1 MRHLD
6 YSSLAWWHKPDPAR
20 LPRRTINT
28 SSHILIIIIPSW
40 HYFNSHQPDN
50 FIPYSPNFSP
60 GHSLNSY
67 TSTTSS
73 PIWSLHLGLQLN
85 LINSMNNAYADS
97 NHQCSSSIRQSPLFL
112 TSLILTNLLL
122 ESASAAHFLP
132 EFDSAAK
139 KDQIKEFQTYLQSR
153 SGASH
158 HFTHH
163 IVIPSLKR
171 SNLPF

>member
-40 HYFNSHQPDN
+40 HYFNFHQPDN

-67 TSTTSS
+67 TSTTSP

-97 NHQCSSSIRQSPLFL
+97 NHQCSSSIQQSPLFL

-122 ESASAAHFLP
+122 ESASAAYFCLNLIQQP
-132 EFDSAAK
+132 K
-139 KDQIKEFQTYLQSR
+139 KIKLKSSKHTCKVEVEHLT
-153 SGASH
+153 
-158 HFTHH
+158 
-163 IVIPSLKR
+163 ISLII
-171 SNLPF
+171 

>member
-1 MRHLD
+1 M
-6 YSSLAWWHKPDPAR
+6 
-20 LPRRTINT
+20 
-28 SSHILIIIIPSW
+28 
-40 HYFNSHQPDN
+40 NS
-50 FIPYSPNFSP
+50 
-60 GHSLNSY
+60 
-67 TSTTSS
+67 
-73 PIWSLHLGLQLN
+73 
-85 LINSMNNAYADS
+85 AYADFNRQGS
-97 NHQCSSSIRQSPLFL
+97 NSIQRPPSFL
-112 TSLILTNLLL
+112 TSMILTNLLL
-122 ESASAAHFLP
+122 ESASAAYFLP

>member
-20 LPRRTINT
+20 LPKRTINT
-28 SSHILIIIIPSW
+28 SSHILITIVPSW
-40 HYFNSHQPDN
+40 HYFNFHQSDN

-85 LINSMNNAYADS
+85 LINSMNNADADS
-97 NHQCSSSIRQSPLFL
+97 NHQCSSSIQQSPLFL

-163 IVIPSLKR
+163 IVISSLKR